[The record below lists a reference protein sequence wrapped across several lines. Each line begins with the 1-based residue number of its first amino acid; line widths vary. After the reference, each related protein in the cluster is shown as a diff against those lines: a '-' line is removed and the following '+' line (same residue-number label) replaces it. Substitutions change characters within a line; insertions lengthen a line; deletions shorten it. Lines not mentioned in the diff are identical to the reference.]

1 MITSTNLSSIFRCT
15 YLPCPEL
22 RDLASHPHSY
32 LHSQF
37 LTSVSTLVSS
47 SVLKLFLLFFYEI
60 IKSSQMKM
68 KPVKKTSSSILE
80 EFVGRKLKFVNCQNS
95 ILKEIV
101 GRTLKFVTCQS
112 TTNLETFCFK
122 SMISRSMPGENIFN
136 LNNRFCCSSYLSL
149 P

>member
-1 MITSTNLSSIFRCT
+1 
-15 YLPCPEL
+15 
-22 RDLASHPHSY
+22 
-32 LHSQF
+32 
-37 LTSVSTLVSS
+37 
-47 SVLKLFLLFFYEI
+47 
-60 IKSSQMKM
+60 M

-101 GRTLKFVTCQS
+101 GRTLKFVTYQS
-112 TTNLETFCFK
+112 TANLETFCFK

-149 P
+149 PWCATWRCPWCLPWVTQWMMFVSIINGGCHCSPSVKHSSVDVLDYIFALFCIYCSIHPFNILQIKT